1 MTSHIDLLLICVLS
15 LSIYTAGT
23 SRLAARIGACALQG
37 ALLAGLAV
45 MVGRGRSAW
54 AVGLAAA
61 AIFLLK
67 AVLIPLFLRRAIRRS
82 GVRREV
88 EPFVSLHGS
97 LLAAAALAGLAFWLG
112 GRMQLPAHAVSS
124 LGVRVGLATLL
135 VGLFMTIR
143 AHTELAQVIGYL
155 VAENG
160 VFVVGQILLGG
171 VPLVIEL
178 GVLLDVLVAGML
190 MAVLFVL
197 ARRDQPA
204 PGERGMPSP

>member
-1 MTSHIDLLLICVLS
+1 MSSNIDLLLICVLS
-15 LSIYTAGT
+15 LSIYTAAT
-23 SRLAARIGACALQG
+23 SRLPARIGACALQG
-37 ALLAGLAV
+37 ALLAALAV
-45 MVGRGRSAW
+45 MVGHGRSAW
-54 AVGLAAA
+54 GVALAAA
-61 AIFLLK
+61 TIFLLK

-124 LGVRVGLATLL
+124 LGARVGLATLL
-135 VGLFMTIR
+135 IGLFMSIR

-155 VAENG
+155 VIENG
-160 VFVVGQILLGG
+160 VFVIGQILLGG

-197 ARRDQPA
+197 ARREDLT
-204 PGERGMPSP
+204 PGEGGMPSP